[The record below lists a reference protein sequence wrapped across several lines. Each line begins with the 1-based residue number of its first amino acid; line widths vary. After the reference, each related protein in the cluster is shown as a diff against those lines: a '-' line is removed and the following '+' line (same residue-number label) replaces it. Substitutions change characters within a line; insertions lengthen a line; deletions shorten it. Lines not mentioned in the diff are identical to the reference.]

1 MAPKAGLGGFV
12 AVRHQNHRTFDIDNF
27 AYAESFFMV
36 DAGLSYDFADRFRV
50 AVIGRNLS
58 DERPFV
64 AESEIGR
71 DQFFA
76 APPRGVSA
84 ELTVRF

>member
-1 MAPKAGLGGFV
+1 LS
-12 AVRHQNHRTFDIDNF
+12 FDF
-27 AYAESFFMV
+27 
-36 DAGLSYDFADRFRV
+36 DRFRL

-84 ELTVRF
+84 EITVRF